1 MQTRNSKRLTVIIL
15 GILTI
20 VAGTIAVLVGIQL
33 QRSQAPTDSDASV
46 GTVCIEADATSGR
59 FLCDGA
65 NIRGRKLVCK
75 ETNQG
80 PTGYTWVE
88 EGFCCGS
95 NQIFCEGN
103 PNSPVPGACGC
114 QPNDGIT
121 TCAQYNANNCQP
133 PTNPNPN
140 PNPTPQPGQFSCPN
154 GGNAVWCHI
163 YRCPNGDTNG
173 DGKCEA
179 GDNGVTRSLGTT
191 AAACNNRDHG
201 GQCYQIDFYNGGEV
215 DSDRP
220 AQGTPDPFFCGFII
234 DLNIC
239 RTNTTPQP
247 PARGVCSSLERSPA
261 GVATDE
267 FPAGSPFTVTAT
279 FNQCS
284 SVVNSMRLFVFRSNE
299 NGGTTLTSQYLQAT
313 LAASSTNG
321 PNSNNRCTYTFNWN
335 GQVTDSSR
343 YRFRVG
349 RLGSDGQ
356 FDPARL
362 ENTDVCAAGATLTV
376 AGQSQCGGV
385 CGSNGNQCPNNHT
398 CSNNVCVLNTCLT
411 NPASCQADRCTPVV
425 TTTSRPTTIP
435 NTGLFDADGRPL
447 LIGLILIIFG
457 LVYNRLNGR
466 VNLFGAAN
474 LGEKSRLSNR
484 YAHKVEAENKLEK
497 PTSKKKDNKSFEE
510 KLLGKKNN

>member
-1 MQTRNSKRLTVIIL
+1 MQNRNSKRLTVIIL

-20 VAGTIAVLVGIQL
+20 VIGTIAVLVGIQL
-33 QRSQAPTDSDASV
+33 QRSQAPTDSNASNTCRG
-46 GTVCIEADATSGR
+46 GTVNEAGAAGNGVQCLDRVANQSFVGA
-59 FLCDGA
+59 DG
-65 NIRGRKLVCK
+65 VTQVQC
-75 ETNQG
+75 Q
-80 PTGYTWVE
+80 
-88 EGFCCGS
+88 
-95 NQIFCEGN
+95 
-103 PNSPVPGACGC
+103 PGADPDNGL
-114 QPNDGIT
+114 PNYD
-121 TCAQYNANNCQP
+121 TCFLRVAGGGGGNNGGGLQ
-133 PTNPNPN
+133 
-140 PNPTPQPGQFSCPN
+140 CPN
-154 GGNAVWCHI
+154 RNSDGTTSQVVTCIALT
-163 YRCPNGDTNG
+163 CPNGDTNG
-173 DGKCEA
+173 DGQCTAADTGATQQGPSLAACSARPACGQVDAFKGNTFGSGGTNT
-179 GDNGVTRSLGTT
+179 GDYCGYFYLNINCGSGTT
-191 AAACNNRDHG
+191 T
-201 GQCYQIDFYNGGEV
+201 
-215 DSDRP
+215 S
-220 AQGTPDPFFCGFII
+220 T
-234 DLNIC
+234 
-239 RTNTTPQP
+239 P
-247 PARGVCSSLERSPA
+247 PARGVCSSLERNPA
-261 GVATDE
+261 GVPTDE
-267 FPAGSPFTVTAT
+267 FPASTPFTVTAT
-279 FNQCS
+279 YNQCS

-299 NGGTTLTSQYLQAT
+299 NGGATLTSQYLQAT
-313 LAASSTNG
+313 LAASSTTG

-362 ENTDVCAAGATLTV
+362 DNTDVCGTGATLTV

-484 YAHKVEAENKLEK
+484 YAHKVDAENKLEK
-497 PTSKKKDNKSFEE
+497 PKSKKKDNKSFEE
-510 KLLGKKNN
+510 KLLGKNKN